1 MTSFVELNVFACQ
14 LNKSE
19 INNMA
24 IRLEKALEDAKR
36 AHTTWHYEFARR
48 DELENAISRTL
59 VNHRRD
65 LSEVFAHLAARKSEQ
80 EKTPS
85 GGLLGLVDRVA
96 RDLADLLQVAKNEQ
110 AAKELLA
117 AEIAN
122 RQANQMT
129 ELSEVVSR
137 VEAMA
142 HNSPMQSPTFENR
155 RDDIQQ
161 KHTVLGHGRKNGT
174 RTVRAATVR
183 GSSWHD

>member
-1 MTSFVELNVFACQ
+1 
-14 LNKSE
+14 
-19 INNMA
+19 MA

-36 AHTTWHYEFARR
+36 AHATWHYEFARR

-59 VNHRRD
+59 VNHRHD
-65 LSEVFAHLAARKSEQ
+65 LGEVFARLAARKSEQ
-80 EKTPS
+80 EKTQS
-85 GGLLGLVDRVA
+85 GGLLGLVDRVD

-122 RQANQMT
+122 RRANQMT

-142 HNSPMQSPTFENR
+142 HISPMQSPKQRPR
-155 RDDIQQ
+155 R
-161 KHTVLGHGRKNGT
+161 HE
-174 RTVRAATVR
+174 
-183 GSSWHD
+183 